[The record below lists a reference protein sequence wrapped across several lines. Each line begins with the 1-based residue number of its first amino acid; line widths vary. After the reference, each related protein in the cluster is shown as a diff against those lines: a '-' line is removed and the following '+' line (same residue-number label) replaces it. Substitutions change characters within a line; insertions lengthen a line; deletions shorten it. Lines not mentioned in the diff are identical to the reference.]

1 MATKAGITT
10 LIKNSTGE
18 AKTILRAAEFN
29 TVKDA
34 IQKLRELDAEKVEA
48 QVLVSKKET
57 NYNSYQSA
65 VPAQQCQNC
74 WRLPRQN
81 YQYPPRQNYQ
91 RPLRQQQN
99 YYRPPHHSN
108 NYWHRYDQRQF
119 HHNQGFQ
126 TPKFGNQ
133 QRVTPRQN
141 NTNDSPL
148 HNGKVVLAQQEAE
161 SSANYQQ
168 QDVEE
173 AHRSNEEEHKY
184 HEEEARQRFDKE
196 EAKRKEDEESERQ
209 LLEMVK
215 ELYKEKN
222 EEQQVSNNINIS
234 MKHRNDGS
242 DSSTSEPRNDH
253 DNEEDIEDDNDEQLE
268 LQQVFKLTINAQQQ
282 NEDQESEEHRAFQ
295 NSYDDE
301 KSEANQLRRKSTTA
315 LRERSA
321 IPPTQKSRKRKK
333 KKRTSKSDTYYE
345 TNDSHAD
352 FDNWDRF
359 RKNLGAAAVKR
370 HAATTDSDKW
380 LDVDHEAE
388 LAAETA
394 VAKKVETIEIISEQR
409 QECKEA
415 TDALTT
421 VYAVKENGDPNQEDE
436 ADDHL
441 DRLTL
446 RPSDGRWVPPAA

>member
-1 MATKAGITT
+1 
-10 LIKNSTGE
+10 
-18 AKTILRAAEFN
+18 
-29 TVKDA
+29 
-34 IQKLRELDAEKVEA
+34 
-48 QVLVSKKET
+48 
-57 NYNSYQSA
+57 
-65 VPAQQCQNC
+65 
-74 WRLPRQN
+74 
-81 YQYPPRQNYQ
+81 
-91 RPLRQQQN
+91 
-99 YYRPPHHSN
+99 
-108 NYWHRYDQRQF
+108 
-119 HHNQGFQ
+119 
-126 TPKFGNQ
+126 NQ

-141 NTNDSPL
+141 NTKDRPI
-148 HNGKVVLAQQEAE
+148 HNGKVFLAQQETE
-161 SSANYQQ
+161 SSTNYQQ

-184 HEEEARQRFDKE
+184 YEEEARQRFDKE

-209 LLEMVK
+209 LLEMIK
-215 ELYKEKN
+215 ELYKEEN
-222 EEQQVSNNINIS
+222 EE
-234 MKHRNDGS
+234 H
-242 DSSTSEPRNDH
+242 TSEPRNDH

-301 KSEANQLRRKSTTA
+301 ESEANQLRRKSTTA

-421 VYAVKENGDPNQEDE
+421 VYAVEENGDPNQEDE